1 VTAMTANALTN
12 STGRV
17 VAESRTRAARLCE
30 IVKFVDLNPRARPGE
45 SLRARN
51 LQATVAFHP
60 LFGGRRGPGAPRS
73 GPGIS
78 ALGYVFRLGSA
89 SMEEMAGFLATVL
102 ICDDEPSLRELIR
115 VSLDGAYSFAEA
127 DDGEK
132 SLEIARRLKP
142 DVVILDIMMPRRNGL
157 EVLSELRRD
166 EGLAATAV
174 IVLTAQPAMRDE
186 ALRHGADVV
195 MVKPFEPH
203 QITAAVEEV
212 LANRR

>member
-1 VTAMTANALTN
+1 
-12 STGRV
+12 
-17 VAESRTRAARLCE
+17 
-30 IVKFVDLNPRARPGE
+30 
-45 SLRARN
+45 
-51 LQATVAFHP
+51 
-60 LFGGRRGPGAPRS
+60 
-73 GPGIS
+73 
-78 ALGYVFRLGSA
+78 
-89 SMEEMAGFLATVL
+89 MEEMAGYLATVL

-166 EGLAATAV
+166 EGLAATAA